1 MQRRAIIGVIA
12 AVLAVVGALL
22 LVQYVRGAD
31 ARALAGQEPKTV
43 LVVTKDI
50 PIGTAVKNLGASVE
64 AKTLPQTAVVAG
76 AVPDLAQLPQDN
88 VASTTLKAGEQLL
101 AARFVVPGSDEIT
114 AQVAVPEGMQ
124 TLSVQL
130 EPERVVGSKLKAG
143 DIVGIFLS
151 MKVKDA
157 TNPNAEEVAVTNV
170 LAQKVLVVR
179 AQGAVAPSTTTPSP
193 GTTEKAPSNEVV
205 ITLAVDGATAERIIF
220 GQEFGNL
227 WLAQQN
233 DKTTT
238 DGTKLITAGNVY
250 NP

>member
-12 AVLAVVGALL
+12 AILALVGALL

-31 ARALAGQEPKTV
+31 ARALAGQQTTTV
-43 LVVTKDI
+43 LVLTKDV

-64 AKTLPQTAVVAG
+64 AKTLPQAAVVAG
-76 AVPDLAQLPQDN
+76 AVANLAQLPQEH
-88 VASTTLKAGEQLL
+88 VASTTLKTGEQVL
-101 AARFVVPGSDEIT
+101 AARFVVAGSDEIT

-124 TLSVQL
+124 TMSIQL
-130 EPERVVGSKLKAG
+130 KPERVVGAKLKAG
-143 DIVGIFLS
+143 DIVGVYLS

-157 TNPNAEEVAVTNV
+157 ANPNAEEVAVTNV
-170 LAQKVLVVR
+170 VAQKVLVVR
-179 AQGAVAPSTTTPSP
+179 AQGAVAPSSSTPSP
-193 GTTEKAPSNEVV
+193 GTAEKAPSTEVV
-205 ITLAVDGATAERIIF
+205 VTLAVDGVTAQRIIF

-233 DKTTT
+233 EKTDTT
-238 DGTKLITAGNVY
+238 GTKPITAGNVY

>member
-1 MQRRAIIGVIA
+1 MPRRTLIGIFA
-12 AVLAVVGALL
+12 AVLAVVGAVL
-22 LVQYVRGAD
+22 LVTYVRGAD

-43 LVVTKDI
+43 LVVTKDV

-64 AKTLPQTAVVAG
+64 AKTLPQTAVVVG
-76 AVPDLAQLPQDN
+76 AVTDLAQLPSEH
-88 VASTTLKAGEQLL
+88 VASTTLKAGEQVL
-101 AARFVVPGSDEIT
+101 ASRFVVAGSDEIT

-143 DIVGIFLS
+143 DIVGVYLS

-157 TNPNAEEVAVTNV
+157 ANPNAEEVAVTNM

-179 AQGAVAPSTTTPSP
+179 AQGAVAPSTSTPSP
-193 GTTEKAPSNEVV
+193 GTAEKAPSTEVV
-205 ITLAVDGATAERIIF
+205 ITLAVDGVTAERIIF

-233 DKTTT
+233 EKTDTT
-238 DGTKLITAGNVY
+238 GTKPITAGNVY